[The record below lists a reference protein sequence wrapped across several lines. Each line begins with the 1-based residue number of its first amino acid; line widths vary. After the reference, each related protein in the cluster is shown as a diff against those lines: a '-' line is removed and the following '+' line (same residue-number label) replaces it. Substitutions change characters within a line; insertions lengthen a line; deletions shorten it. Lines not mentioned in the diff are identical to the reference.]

1 MMIDGIKL
9 LRLKEIIQS
18 EYGIDSNINLTTM
31 LLDEDRALL
40 NTITDEILVN
50 GNQCKGTDDIIEAV
64 AHEVAH
70 LVKPSLKDGSEK
82 FNRLWTEIF
91 KNMGS
96 IYYARERRK

>member
-18 EYGIDSNINLTTM
+18 EYGIESDINLTTM
-31 LLDEDRALL
+31 LLDDDRALL

-70 LVKPSLKDGSEK
+70 LVKPCLKDGSEK
-82 FNRLWTEIF
+82 FNSLWTEIF
-91 KNMGS
+91 KHMS
-96 IYYARERRK
+96 RLYYAGEK